1 MVPTVAET
9 NQNQTVT
16 LQHVRAISRYNDWVF
31 SYFEPHLKGRI
42 LELGCGIGT
51 YSARLRAHADRLT
64 CLDRD
69 PQYVAA
75 VGDMFRDDPDVV
87 VLAGTIGE
95 GLDFPPGSFDVV
107 VCLNVLEHIEDDNA
121 ALRQLRTWLAPG
133 GVLLLQVPAHQW
145 LFGAVDAALGHWR
158 RYTRRQLAKILTVAG
173 FELTLTPRYLF
184 ALAMPGWW
192 WFGKMRKVSV
202 VPEASVRVANA
213 FAWLSQLIE
222 RVLPFPVGLTLVT
235 VARVHEH
242 AQGAK

>member
-1 MVPTVAET
+1 MLSAGQES

-31 SYFEPHLKGRI
+31 SYLRPYLNGRI

-51 YSARLRAHADRLT
+51 YSARLRPHAARLT
-64 CLDRD
+64 CVDKEPR
-69 PQYVAA
+69 YVAA
-75 VGDMFRDDPDVV
+75 VEAMFHDDPDVAV
-87 VLAGTIGE
+87 FAGTVGE
-95 GLDFPPGSFDVV
+95 GLDFPKASFDGV

-145 LFGAVDAALGHWR
+145 LFGAIDAALGHWR
-158 RYTRRQLAKILTVAG
+158 RYTRRQLGDLLIAAG
-173 FELTLTPRYLF
+173 FELVLTPRYLF

-192 WFGKMRKVSV
+192 WFGRMRKVSV
-202 VPEASVRVANA
+202 VPDASARVANA

-222 RVLPFPVGLTLVT
+222 GVLPLSAGLTLVT
-235 VARVHEH
+235 VAGVNER